1 MWSSNPRFH
10 GRYGALYIPR
20 CHFPYIAVR
29 YGNDDDD
36 DDDDDDDGDDDDD
49 DDDDDGDDEGEVGC
63 EGGEVGGVG
72 CRYWGRNLFSRGIP
86 QGVSQ

>member
-36 DDDDDDDGDDDDD
+36 DDDDD
-49 DDDDDGDDEGEVGC
+49 GDDEGEVGG